1 MNNNIKISIIVPVY
15 NVEKYLRE
23 CLDSLINQT
32 LEDIEIICVND
43 GSTDSSPQILE
54 EYASKD
60 SRIKIF
66 NQKNQ
71 GVSSA
76 YNNGIKQVKGKYF
89 TIVDS
94 DDWIREDSC
103 ELLYETIE
111 KRKSDI
117 LLFAYIKY
125 QNDSFVKDRRLEKLE
140 EFAEGGNIKFSDYY
154 EDFIKG
160 PLLSCGKLYRTDFI
174 HKNNVLFPLNIQC
187 CEDIVFSTRAYINAE
202 SISILDTGLYYYRI
216 NVLMRHEHR
225 CA

>member
-54 EYASKD
+54 EYASRD
-60 SRIKIF
+60 SRIRVF
-66 NQKNQ
+66 HQENQ
-71 GVSSA
+71 GVSVA
-76 YNNGIKQVKGKYF
+76 YNYGIKQVKGKYF

-111 KRKSDI
+111 KRKY
-117 LLFAYIKY
+117 YIFFYFK
-125 QNDSFVKDRRLEKLE
+125 
-140 EFAEGGNIKFSDYY
+140 
-154 EDFIKG
+154 
-160 PLLSCGKLYRTDFI
+160 
-174 HKNNVLFPLNIQC
+174 
-187 CEDIVFSTRAYINAE
+187 
-202 SISILDTGLYYYRI
+202 IS
-216 NVLMRHEHR
+216 
-225 CA
+225 